1 MQLLAPNTQPYST
14 ILNNSYL
21 SELDLG
27 DISSKLD
34 IEMAVMLD
42 PQLALASTV
51 ENTEAVEQA
60 QDEANDEP
68 QLHQD
73 PVQIN
78 TGGNE
83 DDEGD
88 SGLNLN
94 VAYDFK
100 PTNFNFL
107 MLSRF
112 SFATKRKR
120 I

>member
-42 PQLALASTV
+42 PQLALAPTV
-51 ENTEAVEQA
+51 ENTEAVEKA
-60 QDEANDEP
+60 QDEANVEP

-73 PVQIN
+73 PV
-78 TGGNE
+78 
-83 DDEGD
+83 
-88 SGLNLN
+88 
-94 VAYDFK
+94 
-100 PTNFNFL
+100 
-107 MLSRF
+107 
-112 SFATKRKR
+112 
-120 I
+120 